1 MIRLLLVTTVLAMTA
16 VSAHAVPVK
25 NPYAQPPSQVLSAVS
40 GDWNKDGIPD
50 RAVLVADPDNTA
62 ADLLIYT
69 GTAKGLVLSG
79 SAHDVVYAGMMAGT
93 QPSLQVAKSGAL
105 QVYSENSGVGTGH
118 FDNTL
123 TLAWRDS
130 RFVVS
135 GLTLHEND
143 TTNPDGGG
151 SCDINFLTGNIDR
164 AAGPDF
170 ATKRVRTTPGAIAV
184 DAWDDDKSVPEPC
197 RF

>member
-1 MIRLLLVTTVLAMTA
+1 MRCFIVAIALTLTA
-16 VSAHAVPVK
+16 GATHAAPVK
-25 NPYAQPPSQVLSAVS
+25 NPYAQPPSNVLSAVS

-62 ADLLIYT
+62 ADLLVYA
-69 GTAKGLVLSG
+69 GTNKGLVLLT
-79 SAHDVVYAGMMAGT
+79 SAHDVAYAGMMAGT

-105 QVYSENSGVGTGH
+105 QVYSENEGVGTGH
-118 FDNTL
+118 FDRTL
-123 TLAWRDS
+123 TLAWRDN
-130 RFVVS
+130 RLVVS
-135 GLTLHEND
+135 GVTLHEND

-151 SCDINFLTGNIDR
+151 SCDINLLTGNIDR

-170 ATKRVRTTPGAIAV
+170 TTKRVRTTPGAIAV